1 MADFCNVCSDY
12 LFGENL
18 QPDIDINEIIE
29 ELEPGYMINVLCEGC
44 AMVEIRKSKDGAIT
58 LITDIGND
66 IQSYTYEQ
74 WKTGVMRDRFL

>member
-18 QPDIDINEIIE
+18 QPDIDVNQIIKD
-29 ELEPGYMINVLCEGC
+29 LNPGYAMLVLCEGC
-44 AMVEIRKSKDGAIT
+44 AMVAVEKSETGEVT
-58 LITDIGND
+58 LITDGNNNF
-66 IQSYTYEQ
+66 TYDQ

>member
-18 QPDIDINEIIE
+18 QPDIDVNQITEDLN
-29 ELEPGYMINVLCEGC
+29 PGYMMPVLCEGC
-44 AMVEIRKSKDGAIT
+44 AMVAVEKSENGEVT
-58 LITDIGND
+58 LITDGNH
-66 IQSYTYEQ
+66 SFTYDQ

>member
-18 QPDIDINEIIE
+18 QPDIDVNQITEDLN
-29 ELEPGYMINVLCEGC
+29 PGYMMPVLCEGC
-44 AMVEIRKSKDGAIT
+44 AMVAVEKSETGEVT
-58 LITDIGND
+58 LITNGNN
-66 IQSYTYEQ
+66 SFTYDQ